1 MFFLSLQFLK
11 TIQVT
16 KGWLYYNYIIIKLNI
31 KDFDT
36 LLFVVTLQEIWSQ
49 YVTANN

>member
-1 MFFLSLQFLK
+1 MLFFVFAVFKNNSGN
-11 TIQVT
+11 
-16 KGWLYYNYIIIKLNI
+16 KGMIILIIKLNI